1 MWNDEARGKN
11 ASQGMLARLRSDT
24 GGNTLAMMAIALIP
38 MAALVG
44 SGVDTA
50 RTYVVKSRLQQ
61 ACDAGVLAG
70 RKAMQ
75 PSAATALEEPAARQ
89 ATAFF
94 DNNFDRTGWLG
105 TSNVTFVPSKTTDQ
119 QVRGVASA
127 KVPMTI
133 MRMFDAGD
141 VTLTVNC
148 EARYD
153 VADSD
158 IMFVLDV
165 TGSMACRPESDCAP
179 GNTSY
184 IDNGVTRFA
193 AVELSGS
200 RMQALREA
208 VVDFESTV
216 RTNADPSTRIRYGF
230 VPYASSVNA
239 GAAIP
244 AQHMVRTNHTYQSR
258 RENGEGDYNVGAWA
272 DNGSFTTANCG
283 TAAKREPA
291 SGFRSD
297 NTATYTDSRVEGG
310 RCQTRTRAVAVRWQ
324 FEPISH
330 NIADYYQTLSNGG
343 TVRDPTRREDRRS
356 AWQGCIEE
364 RQTTTATS
372 FDIANLP
379 PDLDPDLI
387 PNSDE
392 TRWKPMWPDVTW
404 GRGGNAAGINA
415 AYRDADFESSAAW
428 NPYNA
433 GSRAPGGFAA
443 CPPAA
448 RRLSEM
454 NAAQVSAYVNANN
467 FRPHGGTYH
476 DVGMIWGTRMLS
488 PNGIFA
494 ADTAPNSGR
503 PNPRRHIVFMTDGQL
518 APNADIYGLYGI
530 QRYDNRVGGG
540 NSLAAMEA
548 RHSERFLAVCQYARE
563 RLNIT
568 VWVVTL
574 STALNDDLRACATPG
589 DHAFT
594 ASSKTELQAAFR
606 RIAQQV
612 AMLRIDQ

>member
-1 MWNDEARGKN
+1 MWNDEARDKN
-11 ASQGMLARLRSDT
+11 GAQGTLARLRSDT
-24 GGNTLAMMAIALIP
+24 GGNTLAIMAAALIP

-70 RKAMQ
+70 RKSMQ
-75 PSAATALEEPAARQ
+75 PSASTTLEAPAAEQ
-89 ATAFF
+89 ANAFF
-94 DNNFDRTGWLG
+94 DSNFERGWLG

-119 QVRGVASA
+119 QVLGTASA
-127 KVPMTI
+127 TVPMTI
-133 MRMFDAGD
+133 MRMFNASN
-141 VTLTVNC
+141 VTLTVTC

-184 IDNGVTRFA
+184 TDNGVTRYSA
-193 AVELSGS
+193 TELSGS

-208 VVDFESTV
+208 VVDFEATV

-230 VPYASSVNA
+230 VPYASSVNV
-239 GAAIP
+239 GGAIP
-244 AQHMVRTNHTYQSR
+244 AQHMVRTTHSYQSR
-258 RENGEGDYNVGAWA
+258 RENGEGDYGSPGGWA
-272 DNGSFTTANCG
+272 NNGSYTTANCG
-283 TAAKREPA
+283 TAARRDPTT
-291 SGFRSD
+291 GFRAD
-297 NTATYTDSRVEGG
+297 NTATYIDARIENN
-310 RCQTRTRAVAVRWQ
+310 RCQTRTRNVAVRWQ
-324 FEPISH
+324 FEPVDHDIS
-330 NIADYYQTLSNGG
+330 DYYRTLANGG

-372 FDIANLP
+372 FDVANLP
-379 PDLDPDLI
+379 ADLNPDLI
-387 PNSDE
+387 PNSDA

-404 GRGGNAAGINA
+404 GRGGNAAGVNA
-415 AYRDADFESSAAW
+415 AYRDADFEGSAAW

-448 RRLSEM
+448 RRLAEM
-454 NAAQVSAYVNANN
+454 TAGQISAYVNANN

-494 ADTAPNSGR
+494 TDTAPNPGR
-503 PNPRRHIVFMTDGQL
+503 PNPRRHIIFMTDGQL

-540 NSLAAMEA
+540 TGVAAMEA
-548 RHSERFLAVCQYARE
+548 RHSARFRAVCQYARE
-563 RLNIT
+563 RLNVT
-568 VWVVTL
+568 VWVVAF
-574 STALNDDLRACATPG
+574 STGLNDDLRACATPG

-594 ASSKTELQAAFR
+594 AGNKAELQTAFR

-612 AMLRIDQ
+612 AMLRIDR